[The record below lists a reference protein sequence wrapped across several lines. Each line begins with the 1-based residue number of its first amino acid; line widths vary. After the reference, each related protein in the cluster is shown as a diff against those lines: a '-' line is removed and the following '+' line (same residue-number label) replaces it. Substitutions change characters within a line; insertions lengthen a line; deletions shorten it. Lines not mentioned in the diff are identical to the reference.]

1 MKFISKSSLYIKMM
15 YICDV
20 TLVLRACDQSDLPKK
35 APDVDWK
42 QIYYWQLPV
51 TTPP

>member
-20 TLVLRACDQSDLPKK
+20 TLVLRACDKSDLADETQTSIENKSITDNYP
-35 APDVDWK
+35 
-42 QIYYWQLPV
+42 
-51 TTPP
+51 